1 MKIPVETFEEHLG
14 DGVLTWAFDHH
25 DKGNL
30 RELFLHSTRADA
42 VHWWAKVVD
51 GRGRGASKAV
61 KLEVIGGAVAKAQC
75 NCNAERQPVCR
86 HAALAIM
93 ELAARAAGR
102 GQVPETA
109 GDAEMAQA
117 AAKPKRGK
125 PKRTTKA
132 WSLASAVEEMGE
144 EGLRGLVLTLA
155 EQDPAIATA
164 ITLAQGHTDPKE
176 SKAKYSK
183 AIKAALLKASGRAKK
198 LPVAI
203 EKEVGRIFDRF
214 LDAVDRHFAA
224 DRMVTGSLQLM
235 AICEELARM
244 ENRLDHESPAVA
256 GPWRRAISMTAR
268 AAGFEADAA
277 DRKRLMKEWYKTAG
291 AKVVLSSED
300 HVSVRA
306 AGMALATTTV
316 ERAEAFIG
324 WNLDSIDGALLLG
337 FRAYLEGNVKL
348 MHAEWAKLHED
359 KLGARRF
366 FPHFYFRGDFDVA
379 EKCAMEMTN
388 VLDLPPDVTA
398 LLKEQAWMV
407 VLEVAEAKPDPAL
420 LHTAHRSLAIW
431 SQEHRRKHFDAFAA
445 EASFVEV
452 QRLGQELARTGAFIT
467 VESLCSVVEVLGR
480 SGCEPELVDLAFN
493 VLKRGFPVHELLPV
507 AEWLRGPMQNMWTEF
522 ISIQAMEM
530 AERRLFGNEKHLVAM
545 VAEMKRA
552 ADAETYRLF
561 RKEFL
566 RSAAYRWSAEDI
578 LEKAEAEST
587 RQQG

>member
-1 MKIPVETFEEHLG
+1 MKIPIQTFEEHLG

-30 RELFLHSTRADA
+30 RELLLRSTKGAE
-42 VHWWAKVVD
+42 VHWWAQVVD
-51 GRGRGASKAV
+51 GRGRGAAKSV
-61 KLEVIGGAVAKAQC
+61 ILDVVGGEVTKAQC
-75 NCNAERQPVCR
+75 NCNAERDPVCR

-102 GQVPETA
+102 GQLPEA
-109 GDAEMAQA
+109 ARDAETAQA

-125 PKRTTKA
+125 PKRATKA

-183 AIKAALLKASGRAKK
+183 AIKATLLKASGRAKK

-224 DRMVTGSLQLM
+224 DRFVTGSLQLM

-244 ENRLDHESPAVA
+244 EGRLHAGSPAVA
-256 GPWRRAISMTAR
+256 GAWRRAISMTAR
-268 AAGFEADAA
+268 AAGFEMDAE
-277 DRKRLMKEWYKTAG
+277 DRNRLMKAWYKTAG

-306 AGMALATTTV
+306 AGMALAATAA

-324 WNLDSIDGALLLG
+324 WDLDSIDGALLLG

-348 MHAEWAKLHED
+348 MHAEWAMLQED

-379 EKCAMEMTN
+379 EESALEATN
-388 VLDLPPDVTA
+388 VTNLPPDATA
-398 LLKEQAWMV
+398 WFKEQAWMV

-420 LHTAHRSLAIW
+420 LHKAHRSLAIW
-431 SQEHRRKHFDAFAA
+431 SQEHRLKHFEAFAA
-445 EASFVEV
+445 EASSLEV

-467 VESLCSVVEVLGR
+467 VESLRSVVEVLGR
-480 SGCEPELVDLAFN
+480 SGCEAELVDLAFN
-493 VLKRGFPVHELLPV
+493 VLKRGFPVHELLP
-507 AEWLRGPMQNMWTEF
+507 AAAWLRGPMQNMWTEF
-522 ISIQAMEM
+522 ISMQAMEM
-530 AERRLFGNEKHLVAM
+530 VERRPFGNEKHLVAM

-552 ADAETYRLF
+552 ADAETYRQF
-561 RKEFL
+561 RQEFL

-587 RQQG
+587 QQKN